1 MTPQQDEFENINMK
15 NLREVLALIFFGEDA
30 EKNKKY
36 VVPLQGNWYNPS
48 QVHNVD
54 NWIGY
59 VIDTIRTDVAVVN
72 RNDDGKRY
80 YRNCQ
85 TSIHLAFIGK
95 DAELMAQSILFWS
108 ARADVQALIDKK
120 YKGVVNNKEVE
131 IYSSLYMQ
139 EGLNSTICWNV
150 DISLQHNMMLDSDSP
165 ILRRADL
172 SGSLVIIGG

>member
-1 MTPQQDEFENINMK
+1 MAVEDEFENIDMK
-15 NLREVLALIFFGEDA
+15 NLREVLLKIFFGADA

-59 VIDTIRTDVAVVN
+59 VIDSIKTDVAVAN
-72 RNDDGKRY
+72 MMSDGRKY
-80 YRNCQ
+80 YRSCQ

-95 DAELMAQSILFWS
+95 DAELMAQSVLWWC
-108 ARADVQALIDKK
+108 ARTDVQSLIDKK
-120 YKGVVNNKEVE
+120 YKGVVNNKEFE

-150 DISLQHNMMLDSDSP
+150 DFSLQHNMMLDSENP
-165 ILRRADL
+165 ILRNVDI
-172 SGSLVIIGG
+172 SGSLIIGG

>member
-1 MTPQQDEFENINMK
+1 MIVQDEFENINMK
-15 NLREVLALIFFGEDA
+15 NLRDVLSLIFFGEST
-30 EKNKKY
+30 EETKKY

-59 VIDTIRTDVAVVN
+59 VIDTIRTNVAIVN
-72 RNDDGKRY
+72 RMDDGKRY

-95 DAELMAQSILFWS
+95 DAELMAQSVLFWS
-108 ARADVQALIDKK
+108 SRADVQALIDKK
-120 YKGVVNNKEVE
+120 YKGVVNNKEIE